1 MCDNVAVRD
10 RRPDE
15 VAELA
20 RLNAIVD
27 LLASKMKQRLFTT
40 MNRGRKGWENVPPM
54 DMLDHAQVDIAEY
67 QAAFDTCGAGRAK
80 VIPPTDGLIDAANF
94 LLFGWY
100 NAERVKAGE

>member
-1 MCDNVAVRD
+1 
-10 RRPDE
+10 
-15 VAELA
+15 
-20 RLNAIVD
+20 
-27 LLASKMKQRLFTT
+27 
-40 MNRGRKGWENVPPM
+40 M